1 MVVCVLDKTIEEYE
15 FGNGD
20 QILTELAFAQE
31 NIALLKGGLKENRRE
46 QNYSFK
52 DGFRV
57 TKDKLRSLK
66 REAEQ
71 EGVRLSFLQ
80 VLQYIC
86 YQWLEDRDIEYTKGL
101 VVLSKKKTGDFDWMY
116 EGSLYTK

>member
-86 YQWLEDRDIEYTKGL
+86 YQWLEDRDIEYTKGFC
-101 VVLSKKKTGDFDWMY
+101 TPNR
-116 EGSLYTK
+116 